1 MVLQVKELAGLIN
14 PSLPLTGNILNRV
27 VLYILY
33 ICIVRQMAGAASQ
46 PFQTQPMCPLIV
58 RKILWYFKLKNL
70 RGL

>member
-58 RKILWYFKLKNL
+58 HNMQKKFTSQPN
-70 RGL
+70 